1 MHGPRPLF
9 LFPIVV
15 ATSLLVGDAVIAQSS
30 LDQLYDKNKQVTVTG
45 MLIGSATPQPPS
57 SVYLLIST
65 RNAKGNVVQW
75 AVEGDSIA
83 ELHKRGHK
91 DDSLP
96 MGGTMTVVGHPAKPG
111 QHPEE
116 RMPKPIR
123 GAIERAFDL
132 AKQGRLIYGTE
143 IILPDGTKVPFGAML
158 KK

>member
-1 MHGPRPLF
+1 MYTPPPLCLCSIF
-9 LFPIVV
+9 V
-15 ATSLLVGDAVIAQSS
+15 AMSSLLSDAMVAQSS
-30 LDQLYDKNKQVTVTG
+30 LDQVYDKNKQVTVTG
-45 MLIGSATPQPPS
+45 MLIGSATPQPPY

-65 RNAKGNVVQW
+65 RDAKGNVVQW

-96 MGGTMTVVGHPAKPG
+96 MGGTMTVVGRPAKSG

-143 IILPDGTKVPFGAML
+143 IILADGTKVPFGAML
-158 KK
+158 K

>member
-1 MHGPRPLF
+1 MSTLRLPSIVWL
-9 LFPIVV
+9 VV
-15 ATSLLVGDAVIAQSS
+15 ATFTLLLADGLTAQTA
-30 LDQLYDKNKQVTVTG
+30 LDQQYDKNKQVTVKG
-45 MLIGSATPQPPS
+45 MLIGSATPQPPY

-65 RNAKGNVVQW
+65 RDAKGNVVQW

-83 ELHKRGHK
+83 QLHKRGHK

-96 MGGTMTVVGHPAKPG
+96 MGGFMTVVGHPAKPG
-111 QHPEE
+111 KQPED

-143 IILPDGTKVPFGAML
+143 IILADGTKVPFGAML
-158 KK
+158 K

>member
-1 MHGPRPLF
+1 MPTPLPLC
-9 LFPIVV
+9 LFSIVLAV
-15 ATSLLVGDAVIAQSS
+15 SSLVGDAAIAQSS
-30 LDQLYDKNKQVTVTG
+30 LDQVYDKNKQVTVTG
-45 MLIGSATPQPPS
+45 MLIGSATPQPPN

-65 RNAKGNVVQW
+65 RDAKGNVVQW

-96 MGGTMTVVGHPAKPG
+96 MGGTMTVVGHPVKPG

-143 IILPDGTKVPFGAML
+143 IILADGTKVPFGAML
-158 KK
+158 K

>member
-1 MHGPRPLF
+1 MYLARSLRF
-9 LFPIVV
+9 SMV
-15 ATSLLVGDAVIAQSS
+15 AGMSSLLAGAVIAQTS
-30 LDQLYDKNKQVTVTG
+30 LGQLYDKTKQVTVTG
-45 MLIGSATPQPPS
+45 MLIGSATPQPPY

-65 RNAKGNVVQW
+65 TDAKGNVVQW

-91 DDSLP
+91 DNSLP
-96 MGGTMTVVGHPAKPG
+96 MGGTMTVVGHPARPG

-132 AKQGRLIYGTE
+132 AKQRRLIYGTE
-143 IILPDGTKVPFGAML
+143 IILADGTKVPFGALL
-158 KK
+158 K

>member
-1 MHGPRPLF
+1 MSTTRPLY
-9 LFPIVV
+9 LLLSIVV
-15 ATSLLVGDAVIAQSS
+15 AGSALLTRAVMAQSS
-30 LDQLYDKNKQVTVTG
+30 LDQLYDRNKQVTVTG
-45 MLIGSATPQPPS
+45 MLIGSASPPPPH

-65 RNAKGNVVQW
+65 RDAKGTVVQW

-143 IILPDGTKVPFGAML
+143 ITLADGTKVPFGAML
-158 KK
+158 K

>member
-1 MHGPRPLF
+1 MSTPRPTF
-9 LFPIVV
+9 LLRVAIFALLTGAVV
-15 ATSLLVGDAVIAQSS
+15 AQTA
-30 LDQLYDKNKQVTVTG
+30 LDQVYDKNKQVTVKG
-45 MLIGSATPQPPS
+45 MLIGSATPQPPY

-65 RNAKGNVVQW
+65 RDAKGNVVQW

-96 MGGTMTVVGHPAKPG
+96 MGGEMTVIGFPARVG

-132 AKQGRLIYGTE
+132 ARQKRLIYGTE
-143 IILPDGTKVPFGAML
+143 IILNDGTKVPFGSLL
-158 KK
+158 K

>member
-1 MHGPRPLF
+1 MYTPRPLCCF
-9 LFPIVV
+9 SIVV
-15 ATSLLVGDAVIAQSS
+15 AVSTLLTGAVIAQTS
-30 LDQLYDKNKQVTVTG
+30 LDQVYDKNKQVTVNG
-45 MLIGSATPQPPS
+45 MLIGSATPQPPY

-65 RNAKGNVVQW
+65 RDAKGNVVQW

-83 ELHKRGHK
+83 QLHKRGHK

-123 GAIERAFDL
+123 GAVERAFDL

-143 IILPDGTKVPFGAML
+143 IILADGTKVPFGALL
-158 KK
+158 K

>member
-1 MHGPRPLF
+1 MYTPRISCF
-9 LFPIVV
+9 FSIVIAV
-15 ATSLLVGDAVIAQSS
+15 FTLVTVEVIAQTS
-30 LDQLYDKNKQVTVTG
+30 LDQLYDTSKQVTVKG
-45 MLIGSATPQPPS
+45 MLIGSATPQPPH

-65 RNAKGNVVQW
+65 TDAKGNVVQW

-96 MGGTMTVVGHPAKPG
+96 MGGTMTVVGYPAKAG

-132 AKQGRLIYGTE
+132 AKQGRLIYGTQ
-143 IILPDGTKVPFGAML
+143 IILEDGTKVPFGAML
-158 KK
+158 K

>member
-1 MHGPRPLF
+1 VIPLCA
-9 LFPIVV
+9 LLTGAAV
-15 ATSLLVGDAVIAQSS
+15 AQTALSQM
-30 LDQLYDKNKQVTVTG
+30 YDKTKQVTVKG
-45 MLIGSATPQPPS
+45 MLIGSATPQPPYA
-57 SVYLLIST
+57 VYLLIST
-65 RNAKGNVVQW
+65 RDAKGNVVQW

-96 MGGTMTVVGHPAKPG
+96 MGGDMTVIGHPAKPG

-132 AKQGRLIYGTE
+132 ARQGRLIYGTE
-143 IILPDGTKVPFGAML
+143 IILADGTKVPFGALL
-158 KK
+158 K